1 MLKIHMYS
9 FRNLGRLCDLQGIT
23 MPSADKAERLIST
36 CLTLPLTVG
45 KGHLLTLPLT
55 EGKGHLLTLPLTEG
69 KGHLLALPLTEGKGR
84 LITLPLTVGKGRLP
98 KAGTSGYLGP
108 GVSMCILE

>member
-23 MPSADKAERLIST
+23 MPSADKAEWLISA
-36 CLTLPLTVG
+36 C
-45 KGHLLTLPLT
+45 LTLPLT
-55 EGKGHLLTLPLTEG
+55 EGKGHLLTLPLTVG
-69 KGHLLALPLTEGKGR
+69 KGRFLALPLTE
-84 LITLPLTVGKGRLP
+84 GKGRLP